1 MTTKRLLTGII
12 LALLIGI
19 LLLWLSPDDK
29 SLGSLLK
36 LVYLHGALIN
46 TGLILFTA
54 AGIVSLLSFF
64 RNSSGF
70 SLLFAIEK
78 TAIFFWVAATIIGDA
93 TSQLAWG
100 GLFWGEPRFN
110 VTIIISLM
118 AVSIYFISTAIGNP
132 KVISLLGTGLAVAV
146 WVLILNARRVMHPDN
161 PFGAS
166 EPSIKFF
173 FAAITLVFLIAA
185 ILIVRLIDKKE
196 MR

>member
-1 MTTKRLLTGII
+1 MNQKTISSGIVFF
-12 LALLIGI
+12 LFLGI

-64 RNSSGF
+64 RNSAGF

-78 TAIFFWVAATIIGDA
+78 TAIFFWVTATIIGDA

-110 VTIIISLM
+110 ATIIISLM
-118 AVSIYFISTAIGNP
+118 AVSIYFISTAAANP
-132 KVISLLGTGLAVAV
+132 KVISLLGIGLAVAV
-146 WVLILNARRVMHPDN
+146 WVLMLNARRVMHPDN
-161 PFGAS
+161 PFGVS

>member
-1 MTTKRLLTGII
+1 MNRKTVSFGVIFSLL
-12 LALLIGI
+12 LGI
-19 LLLWLSPDDK
+19 LLLWLSPDDR

-54 AGIVSLLSFF
+54 AGIVSLLSLF
-64 RNSSGF
+64 RNNAGF
-70 SLLFAIEK
+70 FLLFAIEK
-78 TAIFFWVAATIIGDA
+78 TAISFWIAATIIGDV

-100 GLFWGEPRFN
+100 GLFWGEPRFSA
-110 VTIIISLM
+110 TIIISLM
-118 AVSIYFISTAIGNP
+118 AVSIYFISTATGNP

-146 WVLILNARRVMHPDN
+146 WVLMISARKVMHPDN
-161 PFGAS
+161 PFGVS

-173 FAAITLVFLIAA
+173 FGAITIVFLIAA
-185 ILIVRLIDKKE
+185 ILIVRLIYKKE